1 MNQEHDHQ
9 DTVAMEDATQW
20 AATQADD
27 VFLPSVRVTLG
38 WVDVES
44 AVESGA
50 IVPKQAH
57 ALWAGWAAPGSET
70 RVKSEVDGEVD
81 ATVIEPA
88 PVEAPWVPERPVLR
102 PSARTGN
109 SSGGGF
115 PTWAGLLLA
124 FVLGAVAAYAAL
136 SL

>member
-1 MNQEHDHQ
+1 
-9 DTVAMEDATQW
+9 
-20 AATQADD
+20 
-27 VFLPSVRVTLG
+27 
-38 WVDVES
+38 VES

-70 RVKSEVDGEVD
+70 RVKSEVD
-81 ATVIEPA
+81 ATVTEPA

-102 PSARTGN
+102 PPARTGN
-109 SSGGGF
+109 SNGGGGF
-115 PTWAGLLLA
+115 PSWAGLLLA